1 MTRLFHHFSMPNPH
15 WLVDIAVWSVGHLQT
30 KQICIL
36 VRPAPKP
43 LTPNAA
49 GLVPCWRAQPLLD
62 VSVRGPSSHR
72 RIVMRELQPGDQV
85 AQGKTTDDLVGTAPE
100 WTRTQHC
107 ILEPGRRQC
116 IFDDAQGS
124 GSTARSPATQLGTGR
139 GSLWSSELQEIC
151 DPHLEQYARIVQC
164 PTGG

>member
-1 MTRLFHHFSMPNPH
+1 MPNPH

-43 LTPNAA
+43 LTPSAA

-72 RIVMRELQPGDQV
+72 CIVMRELQPGDQV

-107 ILEPGRRQC
+107 VLEPDAYLMARRALG
-116 IFDDAQGS
+116 AQHVLQ
-124 GSTARSPATQLGTGR
+124 PL
-139 GSLWSSELQEIC
+139 SSEQAVAAYGAVSSKRFAI
-151 DPHLEQYARIVQC
+151 HI
-164 PTGG
+164 